1 MYYGEFMSKLGT
13 RIAVKTVVLSA
24 LIFISV
30 LFIRDFVK
38 EGAVLP
44 SVSFSQVIN
53 EYNPLDRDG
62 DGMPNTWEETYGLD
76 PDDASD
82 AVLDSDNDGLT
93 NLDEYLNNT
102 DPTNSDTDGG
112 SLIDGLEIDQG
123 KDPLDPTDDIDPV
136 EEPEVPVDDDDS
148 NDDDD
153 DDRDED
159 NDQAE
164 TDEET
169 PEQSVVKQLPQD
181 GDLDSD
187 GLTNSEELTIYFTNP
202 YLRDTDYDGLTDYE
216 EIFVFFTNPNNFD
229 TDGGGVGDGDEIAN
243 RTDPKNPRDDF
254 KHTFFTYIL
263 NDKESTL
270 RSSQPNKFICVSGEP
285 FYVVFETEVEST
297 DVQLSIN
304 NKDTE
309 KLICPKS
316 GVNTLK
322 VAFKINNK
330 PYSVSRKLESLPK
343 GKIFIQHTGRFLKYY
358 DYVPFYNQT
367 LLTNKTLNLEILKN
381 NTFTPYISD
390 VFLVNGKIQTNN
402 LGEYFFVALPG
413 EYKYSYED
421 LDPGFLENTTP
432 RPIVYNKNIILT
444 KSGDPLFVGIIGG
457 YSILTFV
464 LGFSLLRDVAALFK
478 KVGRKKRMSF

>member
-1 MYYGEFMSKLGT
+1 MSKLGT

-38 EGAVLP
+38 EGSVLP
-44 SVSFSQVIN
+44 SVSFSQVIT

-82 AVLDSDNDGLT
+82 AVLDPDNDGLT

-112 SLIDGLEIDQG
+112 SLIDGLEVDQG
-123 KDPLDPTDDIDPV
+123 KDPLDPADDIDPV
-136 EEPEVPVDDDDS
+136 EEPVVPVDDGGG
-148 NDDDD
+148 DDDD
-153 DDRDED
+153 DSDED
-159 NDQAE
+159 SDREEA
-164 TDEET
+164 DEET
-169 PEQSVVKQLPQD
+169 PEQSAVKQLPQD

-216 EIFVFFTNPNNFD
+216 EIFVFFTNPSNFD

-243 RTDPKNPRDDF
+243 RTDPKNPSDDF
-254 KHTFFTYIL
+254 KYTFFTYIL

-270 RSSQPNKFICVSGEP
+270 KSSQPNKFICVSGEP
-285 FYVVFETEVEST
+285 FFVVFETEVKST

-304 NKDTE
+304 NKDVD
-309 KLICPKS
+309 KLVCPKS
-316 GVNTLK
+316 GINTLK
-322 VAFKINNK
+322 VTFKISNK
-330 PYSVSRKLESLPK
+330 PYSITRKLESLPK
-343 GKIFIQHTGRFLKYY
+343 GKIFIQYTGRFLKYY
-358 DYVPFYNQT
+358 DYVPFYDQE
-367 LLTNKTLNLEILKN
+367 LLINKTLSLEILEHN
-381 NTFTPYISD
+381 SYVPYISD
-390 VFLVNGKIQTNN
+390 VFLVKGKIQTNN
-402 LGEYFFVALPG
+402 LGEYFFVAIPG
-413 EYKYSYED
+413 EYKYSYEN

-432 RPIVYNKNIILT
+432 GPIVYNKNIILT
-444 KSGDPLFVGIIGG
+444 KSGDPLFIGIIVG
-457 YSILTFV
+457 YSIFTFG
-464 LGFSLLRDVAALFK
+464 LGLGLLKDIAAFFRKLS
-478 KVGRKKRMSF
+478 RKKRMSF